1 MDAACI
7 SSFHHGEIVSIPCRE
22 SFCHRPVVE
31 AWSRVL
37 ADGASAPGR
46 HTTGRGGGGGSVIE
60 ALFGRSGLGCG
71 VQ

>member
-7 SSFHHGEIVSIPCRE
+7 SSFHRGEIVSIPCRE

-46 HTTGRGGGGGSVIE
+46 HTTGRGGGGVAPSSKR
-60 ALFGRSGLGCG
+60 FSD
-71 VQ
+71 VQV